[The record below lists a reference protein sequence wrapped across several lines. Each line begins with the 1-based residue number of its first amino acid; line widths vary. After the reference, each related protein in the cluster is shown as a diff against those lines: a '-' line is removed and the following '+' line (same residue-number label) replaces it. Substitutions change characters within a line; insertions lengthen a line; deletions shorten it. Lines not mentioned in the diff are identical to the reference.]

1 MASKY
6 KGDPATNHR
15 MKQYLKIIQD
25 LDPDLKK
32 FAIESM
38 RQEIRML
45 TSSITTVVPKP
56 LKFLHPHYEALKSCY
71 EVMAD
76 SELKKYLADVLSVV
90 AWSISAQGEQ
100 EILKY
105 RLLGSEGD
113 IGSWGHG
120 YVRNL
125 ADEILEEFE
134 KPEIEVS
141 PISDLM
147 TLVGQIVAFLM
158 KHNAEPEAIDLLIKV
173 GCLDMLLDHVESTN
187 YKRTCWH
194 LASATRYVDMD
205 VLDIACNIYEI
216 YGDYTSAL
224 RFILFQDDAK
234 KLKEIIASF
243 DDALHKKQFCY
254 MLARHGVTLEL
265 DEKMVPN
272 ENDRKVSQDIINNVK
287 LSEGYLMLARVI
299 DAMEPKSHKE
309 ICNVHLAFDCR
320 STADIA
326 RMHVAATFMNAF
338 VNAGFGQD
346 KLMTS
351 GSESTR
357 SWLFRNKKHRKTSVA
372 ASLGLILLW
381 DVDAGLAQIEKYFDS
396 NDNHV
401 IAGALLAV
409 GIITCGIKDDSD
421 PALDLLANYIN
432 EEDAS
437 IRIGAIMGLGIAYA
451 GSQNGRI
458 DSLLSPI
465 LEDLTAPLD
474 VLAFTAISLGLVFVG
489 SGNQKVINSI
499 ISSITMDRSEAEL
512 SNPLIR
518 FLPLGVGLVYLGKKD
533 SCERTANVTV
543 VAFFYQVNVMDTL
556 SGLSRDTDSEVAMC
570 AIISLGLI
578 GAGTNNAQIAS
589 MLHGLAKHYSKEG
602 SLLFC
607 VRIAQGLLHLGK
619 GLLTLSPYHS
629 NHLLLSPTR
638 LAGIIT
644 MLCACL
650 DMKSIILGDYPY
662 VLYFLVLA
670 MQPRMLMTLGE
681 NLEPLAVAVRVGQTV
696 RTYSTPVVLAAEP
709 AELLTEN
716 ISDCRYIPLSPV
728 LEDFVILKENPHYL
742 EEH

>member
-1 MASKY
+1 MMERANWEQYLKQLLLLVSLAPPKEEEFIRFTDSSLSLEKEKEKGRGCVVAL
-6 KGDPATNHR
+6 KGDP
-15 MKQYLKIIQD
+15 
-25 LDPDLKK
+25 
-32 FAIESM
+32 F
-38 RQEIRML
+38 
-45 TSSITTVVPKP
+45 PK
-56 LKFLHPHYEALKSCY
+56 
-71 EVMAD
+71 
-76 SELKKYLADVLSVV
+76 
-90 AWSISAQGEQ
+90 
-100 EILKY
+100 
-105 RLLGSEGD
+105 
-113 IGSWGHG
+113 
-120 YVRNL
+120 
-125 ADEILEEFE
+125 EEFE
-134 KPEIEVS
+134 KLEIEVS

-147 TLVGQIVAFLM
+147 TLMGQIVAFLM

-187 YKRTCWH
+187 YKRTCQH
-194 LASATRYVDMD
+194 LASATRYIDTD
-205 VLDIACNIYEI
+205 VPHIAFNIYEI
-216 YGDYTSAL
+216 FGDRTSAL
-224 RFILFQDDAK
+224 RFILFQDDVK
-234 KLKEIIASF
+234 
-243 DDALHKKQFCY
+243 
-254 MLARHGVTLEL
+254 GVTLEL
-265 DEKMVPN
+265 DDKMVPN

-287 LSEGYLMLARVI
+287 LSEGYLILARVI

-309 ICNVHLAFDCR
+309 ICNVRLAFDCR

-381 DVDAGLAQIEKYFDS
+381 DVDADLAQIEKYFDS

-401 IAGALLAV
+401 IAGALLA
-409 GIITCGIKDDSD
+409 
-421 PALDLLANYIN
+421 ALDLLANYIN

-451 GSQNGRI
+451 GSQNGLI

-474 VLAFTAISLGLVFVG
+474 VLAFTAISLGFASL
-489 SGNQKVINSI
+489 Q
-499 ISSITMDRSEAEL
+499 
-512 SNPLIR
+512 
-518 FLPLGVGLVYLGKKD
+518 D
-533 SCERTANVTV
+533 SCEGTAKITDGLHKKLRKCFDLTLRPLAYAGTRDVEKAQNLLAYCEELTKEGSDEEGDTHQGTAVIGIAL
-543 VAFFYQVNVMDTL
+543 VAMAEEVGLDMAIQSLKGLLKYEEQNIRGAVPLSLALLFISNPKVNVMDTL
-556 SGLSRDTDSEVAMC
+556 SGLSHDTDSGVAMC

-589 MLHGLAKHYSKEG
+589 MLQGLAKHYSKEG

-650 DMKSIILGDYPY
+650 DMKSISLGDYPH

-696 RTYSTPVVLAAEP
+696 RTYSTPVVLAAER
-709 AELLTEN
+709 AELLTE
-716 ISDCRYIPLSPV
+716 
-728 LEDFVILKENPHYL
+728 K
-742 EEH
+742 